1 MSGIESNPGILAGR
15 EPEVRTPSPD
25 ARIIETAP
33 GLSLRSNFAWVL
45 AGNVVFA
52 GCQWGMI
59 VALAKMGSTLMV
71 GQFSLGLAIATPIL
85 MFTNLHLRTVQA
97 TDARQ
102 FYCFGEYFR
111 LRAVMTL
118 AGLAVI
124 VVVACFGNY
133 GRRTLMVILTLGLAK
148 GIETLSDIHYG
159 LFQLKDRLDQTGR
172 SLMIRGVLSLAALS
186 AGLYFTRDVFWGC
199 AGLVVVW
206 LTVLLLF
213 DVRRGRI
220 FATLPRQPHRPRRQW
235 TLVRLALPLGIVT
248 TIAAINLNMPRYFI
262 HARMDDRQLGI
273 YSAMAYA
280 TVAVTLVSDSLG
292 HCAIPRLSR
301 LYAAGRQAEF
311 RTLLGKLLGVG
322 CVLGLAGLTMAYAG
336 GGRLLT
342 IFYSPEYAARS
353 GVFTLLM
360 TATAIQC
367 VASVFT
373 SGVTSARCFRIQ
385 VPLYAAMAGAN
396 ALACAFWIPRLGLA
410 GGAMAMIVA
419 ASVQLVL
426 AAAIL
431 GVLILA
437 PAKRAED
444 LPAPPVCTDNWETG
458 V

>member
-1 MSGIESNPGILAGR
+1 VSANESIPHALAGS
-15 EPEVRTPSPD
+15 EAGMPAPSAD
-25 ARIIETAP
+25 ARIIQETP

-59 VALAKMGSTLMV
+59 VALAKLGNTLMV

-97 TDARQ
+97 TDAQRL
-102 FYCFGEYFR
+102 YCFGEYFR
-111 LRAVMTL
+111 LRVLMTL
-118 AGLAVI
+118 AGLTVI
-124 VVVACFGNY
+124 AIVASLGNY
-133 GRRTLMVILTLGLAK
+133 GRGTVMVILAVALAK
-148 GIETLSDIHYG
+148 AVETLSDIHYG
-159 LFQLKDRLDQTGR
+159 LFQLNDRLDQTGR
-172 SLMIRGVLSLAALS
+172 SLMIRGSLSVVALG
-186 AGLYFTRDVFWGC
+186 AGLYFTHDVFWGC
-199 AGLVVVW
+199 AGLVVAW
-206 LTVLLLF
+206 LAALLVF
-213 DVRRGRI
+213 DVRRGRR
-220 FATLPRQPHRPRRQW
+220 FATRARPALPSRRQW

-248 TIAAINLNMPRYFI
+248 TMAAVNLNMPRYFI

-292 HCAIPRLSR
+292 HSVIPRLSR
-301 LYAAGRQAEF
+301 MYAAGRRGDF
-311 RTLLGKLLGVG
+311 RALLGKLLGIAFA
-322 CVLGLAGLTMAYAG
+322 LGLAGLALAHACG
-336 GGRLLT
+336 ERLLAAV
-342 IFYSPEYAARS
+342 YGQEYAARS

-396 ALACAFWIPRLGLA
+396 ALACAVWIPKLGLT
-410 GGAMAMIVA
+410 GGAMGMIVA

-426 AAAIL
+426 AAVIL
-431 GVLILA
+431 AFLILA
-437 PAKRAED
+437 PAKGAAG
-444 LPAPPVCTDNWETG
+444 LAAPRVCADNWETG